1 MRPDARSPR
10 PLTAPI
16 RRSGARKLRFA
27 SHAAAPS
34 AATLADERRQDMVR
48 DLGEM
53 HIGSRKRLV

>member
-1 MRPDARSPR
+1 MQRALRSARPPPARN
-10 PLTAPI
+10 
-16 RRSGARKLRFA
+16 RRSGARRLRFA

-34 AATLADERRQDMVR
+34 AATLADERRHDMVH